1 MGPSWCSAALLLF
14 LLAAAGRSQT
24 GTGVVFRDVAA
35 KAGLDL
41 VTYCGSLEKNH
52 IQEAS
57 GTGGAFLDYDGDG
70 YLDLYIV
77 NAWRIVDR
85 KVVQKGS
92 NALYRNLGDG
102 TFADV
107 TGQAGVGDRGW
118 GAGVCV
124 GDFDNDGNPDLYV
137 TNVGPN
143 RLYRNKGDG
152 TFADVTEAAGV
163 GNPGMGTGAAFLD
176 HDGDGDLDLY
186 VANYVVSTM
195 EEVLAAE
202 RTRMWRGVG
211 NVLVGP
217 RGLQGDAD
225 AFYRNNGDG
234 TFTDV
239 TASAGLSPRVPFY
252 GFGVCATDYD
262 GDGDPDIYVAND
274 TNPNFLYRNNGD
286 GTFREAGGWMNAA
299 RSKGGMAQAGM
310 GVDAGDFD
318 NDGDFDL
325 FVTNFS
331 QDYSTLYQNQGP
343 YFEDITPKAGLW
355 KPTYV
360 SLSWGTAF
368 FDYDNDG
375 ALDLFIANGH
385 IYSQLDGVEGHAETY
400 RQPNQLFRNQG
411 GRFVDVSD
419 KAGPGMALVQSS
431 RGAVFGDYDNDGD
444 VDVAVI
450 NIDDRPNLLRNDGGN
465 AGHWLQVKTVGT
477 RSNRMGIGAR
487 VRVRSDSLVQVREVR
502 SGSSYLSQNDTRA
515 HFGLG
520 ERTRVDTVE
529 VRWPSGMVDRLV
541 DVAADRLIVV
551 QEGGGR

>member
-1 MGPSWCSAALLLF
+1 MGPSWCCAALILL
-14 LLAAAGRSQT
+14 LLTADGRGQT
-24 GTGVVFRDVAA
+24 GTAVVFRDVAPE
-35 KAGLDL
+35 AGLDL

-57 GTGGAFLDYDGDG
+57 GTGGAFFDYDGDG

-77 NAWRIVDR
+77 NAWRIADR
-85 KVVQKGS
+85 KVASKGA
-92 NALYRNLGDG
+92 NALYRNRGDG

-107 TGQAGVGDRGW
+107 TGEAGVGDRGW

-124 GDFDNDGNPDLYV
+124 GDFDNDGHPDLYV

-143 RLYRNKGDG
+143 RLYRNRGDG

-163 GNPGMGTGAAFLD
+163 GDPGTGTGAAFLD
-176 HDGDGDLDLY
+176 YDGDGDLDLY
-186 VANYVVSTM
+186 VANYVRSTM

-202 RTRMWRGVG
+202 RSRMWRGVG
-211 NVLVGP
+211 NVLLGP

-239 TASAGLSPRVPFY
+239 TASAGLSARVPFY

-286 GTFREAGGWMNAA
+286 GTFREVGGSMNAA

-331 QDYSTLYQNQGP
+331 QDYSTLYQNQGR

-355 KPTYV
+355 KPTYM

-385 IYSQLDGVEGHAETY
+385 IYSQLDGVEDHAETY
-400 RQPNQLFRNQG
+400 RQANQLFHNQG

-419 KAGPGMALVQSS
+419 KAGPGMSLVQSS

-444 VDVAVI
+444 VDVAVL
-450 NIDDRPNLLRNDGGN
+450 NIDERPNLLRNDGGN
-465 AGHWLQVKTVGT
+465 SGHWLQVKTVGT

-487 VRVRSDSLVQVREVR
+487 VRVRSDSLVQVREIR
-502 SGSSYLSQNDTRA
+502 SGSSYLSQNDMRA

-529 VRWPSGMVDRLV
+529 VRWPTGTVDLLV
-541 DVAADRLIVV
+541 DLPADRLIVV
-551 QEGGGR
+551 EEGRGR

>member
-1 MGPSWCSAALLLF
+1 MGTPLFSTVLLLLF
-14 LLAAAGRSQT
+14 LAAACPSRSET
-24 GTGVVFRDVAA
+24 AVVFQDVAA
-35 KAGLDL
+35 EAGLEV

-57 GTGGAFLDYDGDG
+57 GTGGAFFDYDGDG

-85 KVVQKGS
+85 KVVLKGA
-92 NALYRNLGDG
+92 NVLYRNRGDG

-107 TGQAGVGDRGW
+107 TAQAGVGDRGW

-124 GDFDNDGNPDLYV
+124 GDFDNDDHPDLYV
-137 TNVGPN
+137 TNAGRNV
-143 RLYRNKGDG
+143 LYRNNGDG
-152 TFADVTEAAGV
+152 TFADVTKLAGV

-176 HDGDGDLDLY
+176 YDGDGYLDLY
-186 VANYVVSTM
+186 VANYVRSTL
-195 EEVLAAE
+195 EEVLGAE

-211 NVLVGP
+211 KVLLGP

-225 AFYRNNGDG
+225 VFYRNNGDG

-239 TASAGLSPRVPFY
+239 TASAGLLGRVPFY
-252 GFGVCATDYD
+252 GFGVCAADYD
-262 GDGDPDIYVAND
+262 DDGDADIYVAND
-274 TNPNFLYRNNGD
+274 TNPNFIYRNNGD
-286 GTFREAGGWMNAA
+286 GTFKEVGAWMNAA
-299 RSKGGMAQAGM
+299 RTKGGIAQAGM
-310 GVDAGDFD
+310 GVDAGDYD
-318 NDGDFDL
+318 NDGDFDF

-331 QDYSTLYQNQGP
+331 QDYSTLYQNQGR

-355 KPTYV
+355 KSTYM
-360 SLSWGTAF
+360 SLSWGTTF

-375 ALDLFIANGH
+375 VLDLFIANGH
-385 IYSQLDGVEGHAETY
+385 IYPQLEGVENYAETY

-419 KAGPGMALVQSS
+419 QAGPGMMLVQSS

-444 VDVAVI
+444 VDVAVL

-487 VRVRSDSLVQVREVR
+487 VRVRADSLVQIREIR
-502 SGSSYLSQNDTRA
+502 SGSSYLSQNDMRA

-520 ERTRVDTVE
+520 ERTMADTVE
-529 VRWPSGMVDRLV
+529 VRWPAGSVDRLV
-541 DVAADRLIVV
+541 NVPADRLIVV
-551 QEGGGR
+551 EEGRGR

>member
-1 MGPSWCSAALLLF
+1 MGTPLFSTVLLLLF
-14 LLAAAGRSQT
+14 LAAACPSRSET
-24 GTGVVFRDVAA
+24 AVVFQDVAA
-35 KAGLDL
+35 EAGLEV

-57 GTGGAFLDYDGDG
+57 GTGGAFFDYDGDG

-85 KVVQKGS
+85 KVVLKGA
-92 NALYRNLGDG
+92 NVLYRNRGDG

-107 TGQAGVGDRGW
+107 TAQAGVGDRGW

-124 GDFDNDGNPDLYV
+124 GDFDNDDHPDLYV
-137 TNVGPN
+137 TNAGRNV
-143 RLYRNKGDG
+143 LYRNNGDG
-152 TFADVTEAAGV
+152 TFADVTKLAGV

-176 HDGDGDLDLY
+176 YDGDGYLDLY
-186 VANYVVSTM
+186 VANYVRSTL
-195 EEVLAAE
+195 EEVLGAE

-211 NVLVGP
+211 KVLLGP

-225 AFYRNNGDG
+225 VFYRNNGDG

-239 TASAGLSPRVPFY
+239 TASAGLLGRVPFY
-252 GFGVCATDYD
+252 GFGVCAADYD
-262 GDGDPDIYVAND
+262 DDGDADIYVAND
-274 TNPNFLYRNNGD
+274 TNPNFIYRNNGD
-286 GTFREAGGWMNAA
+286 GTFKEVGAWMNAA
-299 RSKGGMAQAGM
+299 RTKGGIAQAGM
-310 GVDAGDFD
+310 GVDAGDYD
-318 NDGDFDL
+318 NDGDFDF

-331 QDYSTLYQNQGP
+331 QDYSTLYQNQGR

-355 KPTYV
+355 KSTYM
-360 SLSWGTAF
+360 SLSWGTTF

-375 ALDLFIANGH
+375 VLDLFIANGH
-385 IYSQLDGVEGHAETY
+385 IYPQLEGVENYAETY

-419 KAGPGMALVQSS
+419 QAGPGMMLVQSS

-444 VDVAVI
+444 VDVAVL

-487 VRVRSDSLVQVREVR
+487 VRVRADSLVQIREIR
-502 SGSSYLSQNDTRA
+502 SGSSYLSQNDMRA

-520 ERTRVDTVE
+520 ERTRADTVE
-529 VRWPSGMVDRLV
+529 VRWPAGSVDRLV
-541 DVAADRLIVV
+541 NVPADRLIVV
-551 QEGGGR
+551 EEGRGR